1 MAPLPRRATPGKSID
16 PAGRFRIEAEIA
28 RGGMGRICRAWDH
41 RLERTVAVKL
51 LLEEHLGHPA
61 LENRFFDE
69 AKCTARLEHPGIVPV
84 FEIGRTRARRPFF
97 AMGLVEGTTLARRLA
112 TRSVPAPGEDLPVQL
127 QIFRQVCQAVAHAHA
142 SGVAHRDLK
151 PENVMVGDLGIVKV
165 IDWGIARSLAREES
179 PDEDWLLGTPAYLP
193 PEQAAAAAGA
203 DAARSDVFSLGGIL
217 CEILTGLPPYPGGDP
232 AAALARA
239 RAADL
244 DDAWRRLDACPADPS
259 LVRLARSCL
268 APLPSARP
276 ADAAALESVLRG
288 ILECDVRRAE
298 RDQARFFE
306 LSLELFC
313 IAGTDG
319 FFRRVNGNFPNV
331 LGHPERELLS
341 RPFLDFV
348 HPEDQ
353 AATRDA
359 MADLREGRDVVRF
372 VNRYRHADGSYLRLE
387 WSSRA
392 IPDEGVIYAVARRV

>member
-1 MAPLPRRATPGKSID
+1 
-16 PAGRFRIEAEIA
+16 
-28 RGGMGRICRAWDH
+28 
-41 RLERTVAVKL
+41 
-51 LLEEHLGHPA
+51 
-61 LENRFFDE
+61 
-69 AKCTARLEHPGIVPV
+69 
-84 FEIGRTRARRPFF
+84 
-97 AMGLVEGTTLARRLA
+97 
-112 TRSVPAPGEDLPVQL
+112 
-127 QIFRQVCQAVAHAHA
+127 
-142 SGVAHRDLK
+142 
-151 PENVMVGDLGIVKV
+151 
-165 IDWGIARSLAREES
+165 
-179 PDEDWLLGTPAYLP
+179 
-193 PEQAAAAAGA
+193 
-203 DAARSDVFSLGGIL
+203 
-217 CEILTGLPPYPGGDP
+217 
-232 AAALARA
+232 
-239 RAADL
+239 
-244 DDAWRRLDACPADPS
+244 
-259 LVRLARSCL
+259 
-268 APLPSARP
+268 
-276 ADAAALESVLRG
+276 LESVLRG